1 MKLAVKKTSKVF
13 VLKLKLEEENTL
25 GIIKKIINGLTIP
38 PVK

>member
-1 MKLAVKKTSKVF
+1 MQITVIITNKVL

-25 GIIKKIINGLTIP
+25 GINKNIINGFTTP